1 MNDPTVE
8 ELEHLRAEVAELR
21 ALVETLTN
29 GHAEIVC
36 RRLAVVDDLGERI
49 TLTATTFG
57 EANLVVAA
65 SPIDTDSTVDIVA
78 GPIDDNRT
86 EVAVTLWGGGNAQAQ
101 MQSFRENDSEQ
112 WRSAIDVEDHNV
124 RDWTL
129 RTVLEPAGVTV
140 HSKDLGGFEFPGR

>member
-29 GHAEIVC
+29 GRAEIVC

-49 TLTATTFG
+49 TLTAETFG
-57 EANLVVAA
+57 PANLVVAA
-65 SPIDTDSTVDIVA
+65 SPVDTHSTVDLIA

-101 MQSFRENDSEQ
+101 MQSFREDDSEQ
-112 WRSAIDVEDHNV
+112 WRTAIDVEDHNV

-140 HSKDLGGFEFPGR
+140 VSRDLGGFEFPGR